1 MRKFIADIIAWSIVL
16 PVIFCVAMSLALVV
30 AGCGSS
36 MPSTVRDARSAAP
49 KAEGRPVS
57 DMSSVCEH
65 ASLRERLGGIGVR
78 TAEGTFYCGT

>member
-1 MRKFIADIIAWSIVL
+1 MRKFIVL
-16 PVIFCVAMSLALVV
+16 FALSLVSVGCSGSLVV
-30 AGCGSS
+30 S
-36 MPSTVRDARSAAP
+36 PRDARSAAP